1 MEETQFSAKSVHR
14 KQMFTW
20 TFCKCTLFKH
30 EIEEASEQL
39 GATTGWITTNVG
51 HKVRR
56 IKISAQ
62 NKIALNIMCTVFL
75 WLNTRILDLRQVSGK
90 ATYAIRIV

>member
-1 MEETQFSAKSVHR
+1 MEATQVSAKSVHR

-20 TFCKCTLFKH
+20 SFCKCTLFKH

-39 GATTGWITTNVG
+39 GATTGRITTNGG

-56 IKISAQ
+56 IK
-62 NKIALNIMCTVFL
+62 ALNIMCTVFV
-75 WLNTRILDLRQVSGK
+75 WLNTSTLDLRYV
-90 ATYAIRIV
+90 IR